1 MISSL
6 SNQIRSL
13 QGASVRLALLRILGL
28 GLVTVVW
35 LGAQNEL
42 KATKIK
48 KVAVVYRD
56 HHGMHLLSER
66 EISRVVAL
74 KAKRPPRG
82 IMNREKALRSQPSL
96 VGADLSLGLDGILRV
111 EVESSRPL
119 MRVMPVGRPGYYLDD
134 RGCGLPLSPGFAWP
148 LPLVLGAVPGHWY
161 QGKASSHAGL
171 ALALRSHQTLADD
184 SILGQEVTQYV
195 LSGEDSAS
203 LELQTRSGQRIW
215 VGTSMGLASKLNK
228 LSLFYRWA
236 PADSLP
242 TRFHNINL
250 IFKDQIVC
258 R

>member
-6 SNQIRSL
+6 RNQIRSV

-74 KAKRPPRG
+74 QAKRPPRG

-134 RGCGLPLSPGFAWP
+134 RGCGIPLSSGFAWP
-148 LPLVLGAVPGHWY
+148 LPLVLGAVPGHWT

-171 ALALRSHQTLADD
+171 ALALRSHQTLAAD

-228 LSLFYRWA
+228 LSFFYRWA